1 MKNDYFDSY
10 VSIYQARF
18 KNCGRFFLTFPYKI
32 VVFSKKK
39 VKNRSFSKANMGLTS
54 GLNIFFILK
63 ILKKNLKIIVSQKVT
78 IILSYTKFYLNLTIF
93 RKIKLSRFLDFKIH
107 LFSI

>member
-1 MKNDYFDSY
+1 MKNDYFDNY

-54 GLNIFFILK
+54 GLNIFLFTL
-63 ILKKNLKIIVSQKVT
+63 LYVKNFEEKSKNNCY
-78 IILSYTKFYLNLTIF
+78 S
-93 RKIKLSRFLDFKIH
+93 
-107 LFSI
+107 